1 MSQPI
6 EQAQTIFV
14 NFTKRKNQMP
24 KKKKEKKHDSEKLT
38 MKLLRQHPEIMKLL
52 FELDAD
58 RTLEEIKKQNGGKII

>member
-1 MSQPI
+1 
-6 EQAQTIFV
+6 
-14 NFTKRKNQMP
+14 MP